1 MKQIKIS
8 PNYYVQLNVVII
20 TFRTLQDA
28 TKICKAEAERLQ
40 KEHNYYT
47 LILE

>member
-1 MKQIKIS
+1 MKSNKIT

-40 KEHNYYT
+40 KEHNYHT

>member
-1 MKQIKIS
+1 MRTNKIS

-28 TKICKAEAERLQ
+28 TKICKAEAERLM
-40 KEHNYYT
+40 KEHNYHT